1 MFDRVLNTLLTFEV
15 KEVYFGDETISLIS
29 LKNQHKIKA
38 LLNDTDVITVKQ
50 WAKMLSV
57 CVATKSEP
65 WNTLNYWV

>member
-1 MFDRVLNTLLTFEV
+1 MFDRVLNTLLTFDV
-15 KEVYFGDETISLIS
+15 KEVHFGDETISLIS

-57 CVATKSEP
+57 CVATKSES
-65 WNTLNYWV
+65 